1 MFIFISV
8 MIFIVAILLAL
19 VILVQNP
26 KGGLASNF
34 SSSNQVMGVRK
45 TTDFLEK
52 ATWTLG
58 IALLILSVIS
68 SSLIGGSN
76 QVVSTNESELTDE
89 ANQTVIPQSQAP
101 MLQEG
106 IPAGDAPA
114 QGASKGND
122 LLPQGDEENE
132 EEEN

>member
-1 MFIFISV
+1 MFVFVSV
-8 MIFIVAILLAL
+8 LVFIVAILLAL

-58 IALLILSVIS
+58 IALLVLSVIS
-68 SSLIGGSN
+68 SSLIGGPAE
-76 QVVSTNESELTDE
+76 VVSNESELTDE
-89 ANQTVIPQSQAP
+89 ANQVIIPQSQAP
-101 MLQEG
+101 LLQEG
-106 IPAGDAPA
+106 VPTATKPANAGTPDAP
-114 QGASKGND
+114 SEENT
-122 LLPQGDEENE
+122 LLPKGDEE
-132 EEEN
+132 

>member
-1 MFIFISV
+1 MYIIVSVLVFIIAV
-8 MIFIVAILLAL
+8 LLIL

-58 IALLILSVIS
+58 IALIVLSLLS
-68 SSLIGGSN
+68 SATIN
-76 QVVSTNESELTDE
+76 RNEAVQIDTVESELQNE
-89 ANQTVIPQSQAP
+89 ANQIVIPASQAP
-101 MLQEG
+101 VT
-106 IPAGDAPA
+106 
-114 QGASKGND
+114 
-122 LLPQGDEENE
+122 NE
-132 EEEN
+132 EVPAYPSSAPE

>member
-1 MFIFISV
+1 MFIVISV
-8 MIFIVAILLAL
+8 LIFIVAVLLIL

-58 IALLILSVIS
+58 IALLVLSVVS
-68 SSLIGGSN
+68 SSLIGGTA
-76 QVVSTNESELTDE
+76 VTTTAESELTNE
-89 ANQTVIPQSQAP
+89 ANQVTIPQNQAP
-101 MLQEG
+101 LLQEG
-106 IPAGDAPA
+106 VPEGKAPA
-114 QGASKGND
+114 ATQPQEGA
-122 LLPQGDEENE
+122 EEQ
-132 EEEN
+132 

>member
-1 MFIFISV
+1 MFILVSV
-8 MIFIVAILLAL
+8 LIFIIAVLLIM

-58 IALLILSVIS
+58 IALLIFSVIS
-68 SSLIGGSN
+68 SSLIGGTAEVIS
-76 QVVSTNESELTDE
+76 NESELTDE
-89 ANQTVIPQSQAP
+89 ANQVVIPQSQAP
-101 MLQEG
+101 IIQEG
-106 IPAGDAPA
+106 VPEGNAPSKA
-114 QGASKGND
+114 QPQKNTA
-122 LLPQGDEENE
+122 LPQGDEETTE
-132 EEEN
+132 D

>member
-1 MFIFISV
+1 MFILVSV
-8 MIFIVAILLAL
+8 IIFIIATLLIL

-58 IALLILSVIS
+58 IALLIFSVIS
-68 SSLIGGSN
+68 SSLIGGTAE
-76 QVVSTNESELTDE
+76 VVINESELTDE
-89 ANQTVIPQSQAP
+89 ANQIIIPQNQAP
-101 MLQEG
+101 LLQEG
-106 IPAGDAPA
+106 VPAGNASIQGQPEKNDA
-114 QGASKGND
+114 
-122 LLPQGDEENE
+122 LPQGDAEETK
-132 EEEN
+132 

>member
-1 MFIFISV
+1 MFIFVSV
-8 MIFIVAILLAL
+8 LIFIIAILLIL

-58 IALLILSVIS
+58 ILLLVFSVVS
-68 SSLIGGSN
+68 SSLIGGPVE
-76 QVVSTNESELTDE
+76 VVGNESELTDQ
-89 ANQTVIPQSQAP
+89 ANQIVIPQSQAP
-101 MLQEG
+101 QLQEG
-106 IPAGDAPA
+106 VPEAAQPTGD
-114 QGASKGND
+114 GA
-122 LLPQGDEENE
+122 LPQGDAEETQ
-132 EEEN
+132 

>member
-8 MIFIVAILLAL
+8 LIFIVAVLLIL

-34 SSSNQVMGVRK
+34 SASNQVMGVRK

-58 IALLILSVIS
+58 IALLVLSVIS
-68 SSLIGGSN
+68 SSLIGGPAE
-76 QVVSTNESELTDE
+76 VVSNESELLDE
-89 ANQTVIPQSQAP
+89 ANQVVIPSAEAP
-101 MLQEG
+101 MIQEG
-106 IPAGDAPA
+106 IPTEGAPA
-114 QGASKGND
+114 ADPMNAEND
-122 LLPQGDEENE
+122 LLPQGDGDENAE
-132 EEEN
+132 

>member
-1 MFIFISV
+1 MYIIVSVLVFIIAV
-8 MIFIVAILLAL
+8 LLIL

-58 IALLILSVIS
+58 IALIVLSIVS
-68 SSLIGGSN
+68 SATINRNDTAQIGT
-76 QVVSTNESELTDE
+76 VESELQGE
-89 ANQTVIPQSQAP
+89 ADLITIPASQAP
-101 MLQEG
+101 ITNDEITADPNL
-106 IPAGDAPA
+106 AP
-114 QGASKGND
+114 SKK
-122 LLPQGDEENE
+122 
-132 EEEN
+132 

>member
-1 MFIFISV
+1 MFIFVSV
-8 MIFIVAILLAL
+8 LIFIIAILLIL

-58 IALLILSVIS
+58 ILLLVFSVVS
-68 SSLIGGSN
+68 SSLIGGPAE
-76 QVVSTNESELTDE
+76 VVGNESELTDQ
-89 ANQTVIPQSQAP
+89 ANQIVIPQSQAP
-101 MLQEG
+101 QLQEG
-106 IPAGDAPA
+106 VPEATQPAGD
-114 QGASKGND
+114 GA
-122 LLPQGDEENE
+122 LPQGNAEETP
-132 EEEN
+132 

>member
-1 MFIFISV
+1 MFVFVSV
-8 MIFIVAILLAL
+8 LIFIVAILLIL

-58 IALLILSVIS
+58 IALLVLSVVS
-68 SSLIGGSN
+68 SSLIGGPTKAVSN
-76 QVVSTNESELTDE
+76 NESELTDE
-89 ANQTVIPQSQAP
+89 ANQVIIPQGQAP
-101 MLQEG
+101 QIQEG
-106 IPAGDAPA
+106 VPVDQNAAPA
-114 QGASKGND
+114 SNSQEND
-122 LLPQGDEENE
+122 LLPQGDEEE
-132 EEEN
+132 

>member
-1 MFIFISV
+1 MYIIVSVLVFIIAV
-8 MIFIVAILLAL
+8 LLIL

-58 IALLILSVIS
+58 IALIVLSILSSATI
-68 SSLIGGSN
+68 N
-76 QVVSTNESELTDE
+76 RNEAVQIESVGSELQDE
-89 ANQTVIPQSQAP
+89 ANQIVIPASQAP
-101 MLQEG
+101 
-106 IPAGDAPA
+106 IP
-114 QGASKGND
+114 
-122 LLPQGDEENE
+122 NE
-132 EEEN
+132 EVPADPSSAPTE

>member
-1 MFIFISV
+1 MFYVVSALV
-8 MIFIVAILLAL
+8 FIVAVLLIL

-58 IALLILSVIS
+58 IALLVFSVLS
-68 SSLIGGSN
+68 SSTLN
-76 QVVSTNESELTDE
+76 TEQVVTTQQESELIDE
-89 ANQTVIPQSQAP
+89 ANNTPINPALAPTPIPGAP
-101 MLQEG
+101 TTTPDNP
-106 IPAGDAPA
+106 PATSGEPDDTDN
-114 QGASKGND
+114 K
-122 LLPQGDEENE
+122 
-132 EEEN
+132 

>member
-1 MFIFISV
+1 MFILVSV
-8 MIFIVAILLAL
+8 LIFIVAILLIL

-58 IALLILSVIS
+58 IALLVFSVIS
-68 SSLIGGSN
+68 SSLIGGKAE
-76 QVVSTNESELTDE
+76 VVTTESELKDQ
-89 ANQTVIPQSQAP
+89 ANQVIIPQNQAP

-106 IPAGDAPA
+106 VPEGQASDDAA
-114 QGASKGND
+114 
-122 LLPQGDEENE
+122 LPEGDEE
-132 EEEN
+132 

>member
-1 MFIFISV
+1 MEIIVSIIIFI
-8 MIFIVAILLAL
+8 IAILLVL

-58 IALLILSVIS
+58 IALLIFSVIS
-68 SSLIGGSN
+68 SSLVGTDEVIT
-76 QVVSTNESELTDE
+76 TNESELTDE
-89 ANQTVIPQSQAP
+89 ANQVIIPQSQVP
-101 MLQEG
+101 QIQEG
-106 IPAGDAPA
+106 VPVGEGTI
-114 QGASKGND
+114 QGQNNEA
-122 LLPQGDEENE
+122 LPEGDEE
-132 EEEN
+132 

>member
-1 MFIFISV
+1 MFIFVSV
-8 MIFIVAILLAL
+8 LIFIIAILLIL

-58 IALLILSVIS
+58 ILLLVFSVVS
-68 SSLIGGSN
+68 SSLIGGPAE
-76 QVVSTNESELTDE
+76 VVSNESELTDQ
-89 ANQTVIPQSQAP
+89 ANQIVVPQSQIAP
-101 MLQEG
+101 GLEPNGTEG
-106 IPAGDAPA
+106 GQAEDNG
-114 QGASKGND
+114 S
-122 LLPQGDEENE
+122 LPEGTE
-132 EEEN
+132 

>member
-1 MFIFISV
+1 MFIVVSVLVFIIAV
-8 MIFIVAILLAL
+8 LLIL

-58 IALLILSVIS
+58 IALLVFSVVS
-68 SSLIGGSN
+68 SSMMGGGT
-76 QVVSTNESELTDE
+76 VEDVAVESELKNE
-89 ANQTVIPQSQAP
+89 ADQVVIPASQAP
-101 MLQEG
+101 ILNENVPTDG
-106 IPAGDAPA
+106 GSAPVTDDNA
-114 QGASKGND
+114 TD
-122 LLPQGDEENE
+122 
-132 EEEN
+132 

>member
-1 MFIFISV
+1 MFIFVSV
-8 MIFIVAILLAL
+8 LIFIIAILLIL

-58 IALLILSVIS
+58 ILLLVFSVVS
-68 SSLIGGSN
+68 SSLIGGPAE
-76 QVVSTNESELTDE
+76 VVSEESELTDQ
-89 ANQTVIPQSQAP
+89 ANQIVVPQSQLPPAVTEGGSEGQIEG
-101 MLQEG
+101 QE
-106 IPAGDAPA
+106 
-114 QGASKGND
+114 ASS
-122 LLPQGDEENE
+122 EETE
-132 EEEN
+132 

>member
-1 MFIFISV
+1 MFILVSVFIFIIAV
-8 MIFIVAILLAL
+8 LLIL

-58 IALLILSVIS
+58 IALLVFSVIS
-68 SSLIGGSN
+68 SSLIGGSAE
-76 QVVSTNESELTDE
+76 VVSTESELKDQ
-89 ANQTVIPQSQAP
+89 ANQVIIPQSQAP
-101 MLQEG
+101 QLQEG
-106 IPAGDAPA
+106 VPTGTAGEDALPAGD
-114 QGASKGND
+114 G
-122 LLPQGDEENE
+122 E
-132 EEEN
+132 

>member
-1 MFIFISV
+1 MFTFVSV
-8 MIFIVAILLAL
+8 LIFIVAVLLVL

-34 SSSNQVMGVRK
+34 SASNQVMGVRK

-68 SSLIGGSN
+68 SSLIGGTSSEVISN
-76 QVVSTNESELTDE
+76 QSELTDE

-101 MLQEG
+101 MIQEG
-106 IPAGDAPA
+106 VPTEGTAPAGADP
-114 QGASKGND
+114 
-122 LLPQGDEENE
+122 LLPEGDGEETE
-132 EEEN
+132 E

>member
-1 MFIFISV
+1 MEIIVSIIIFI
-8 MIFIVAILLAL
+8 IAILLVL

-58 IALLILSVIS
+58 IALLIFSVIS
-68 SSLIGGSN
+68 SSLVGTDEVIT
-76 QVVSTNESELTDE
+76 TNESELTDE
-89 ANQTVIPQSQAP
+89 ANQVIIPQSQVP
-101 MLQEG
+101 QIQEG
-106 IPAGDAPA
+106 VPVGEGAI
-114 QGASKGND
+114 QGQNNEA
-122 LLPQGDEENE
+122 LPEGDEE
-132 EEEN
+132 

>member
-8 MIFIVAILLAL
+8 LIFIVAVLLIL

-52 ATWTLG
+52 ATWSLG

-68 SSLIGGSN
+68 SSLIGGSE
-76 QVVSTNESELTDE
+76 VVTTSESELTDE
-89 ANQTVIPQSQAP
+89 ANQMVIPQNQAP

-106 IPAGDAPA
+106 VPEGQPQQNSALPQGDAE
-114 QGASKGND
+114 GA
-122 LLPQGDEENE
+122 LPQGDEE
-132 EEEN
+132 EN

>member
-1 MFIFISV
+1 MYIIVSVLVFIIAV
-8 MIFIVAILLAL
+8 LLIL

-58 IALLILSVIS
+58 IALIALSILSSATINRDGAIQAET
-68 SSLIGGSN
+68 IG
-76 QVVSTNESELTDE
+76 SELQDE
-89 ANQTVIPQSQAP
+89 ANQIVIPASQAP
-101 MLQEG
+101 
-106 IPAGDAPA
+106 IT
-114 QGASKGND
+114 
-122 LLPQGDEENE
+122 NE
-132 EEEN
+132 EVPADPSSAPTE